1 MDKELQEA
9 KRKHMIRN
17 LGKCGKCKFNNYIRG
32 EKGNKFKHAD
42 YCHVKDTEIKKVFFC
57 RDFKKNR

>member
-1 MDKELQEA
+1 MSKELQEA
-9 KRKHMIRN
+9 KRKHMIRS

-42 YCHVKDTEIKKVFFC
+42 YCHVKDTEVKKSIFL
-57 RDFKKNR
+57 